1 MEKGYLLELWDHD
14 KLSIKMPVFVSR
26 KFGCDIYQ
34 IPRSQVQGGGGEDK
48 RKRKNNSPFLEKQ

>member
-34 IPRSQVQGGGGEDK
+34 IPRSQVQGGGWGG
-48 RKRKNNSPFLEKQ
+48 